1 MSHSTGGTSAGSDAA
16 DRPTSPALIV
26 LAWLVVAIPLLYG
39 LWQTLV
45 KAGQL
50 LGGS

>member
-1 MSHSTGGTSAGSDAA
+1 MSPTQDNESTSTST
-16 DRPTSPALIV
+16 PTSPALV
-26 LAWLVVAIPLLYG
+26 ALAWLVVAIPLAYG

-50 LGGS
+50 LGG

>member
-1 MSHSTGGTSAGSDAA
+1 MSDTTNRGTDPAQTD
-16 DRPTSPALIV
+16 PTSLLLVA
-26 LAWLVVAIPLLYG
+26 LAWLIVAIPLAYG

-50 LGGS
+50 LGG

>member
-1 MSHSTGGTSAGSDAA
+1 MSDDHESIAA
-16 DRPTSPALIV
+16 DATPTSPVLVV
-26 LAWLVVAIPLLYG
+26 LAWLIVAIPLAYG

-50 LGGS
+50 LGG

>member
-1 MSHSTGGTSAGSDAA
+1 MAEDTTRSSADAN
-16 DRPTSPALIV
+16 PTSPVLVALAWLIV
-26 LAWLVVAIPLLYG
+26 LIPLAYG

-50 LGGS
+50 LGG

>member
-1 MSHSTGGTSAGSDAA
+1 MSETTSGSTDAT
-16 DRPTSPALIV
+16 PTSPLLVA
-26 LAWLVVAIPLLYG
+26 LAWLIVVIPLAYG

-50 LGGS
+50 LGG